1 MNPDS
6 LVKPT
11 SAFVQ
16 SFREAAPYIHR
27 YRHRTFVLAISSRT
41 VYSGRFLEIVQ
52 DINLLNSLGIRVV
65 LVHGLRT
72 YTRALMMKHETN
84 LQPLQD
90 HGKHRVTTPDALA
103 YIKQAAGLIRFE
115 IEAAL
120 SMGLPNSPMQGARL
134 RVSSGN
140 FITAK
145 PLGVLD
151 GIDMQ
156 HTGSIRKI
164 DTDAIQQRLDDENL
178 VLVSPIGYS
187 LSGELFSLNME
198 EVASRLAIKL
208 GAEKLIYLVEGQGAV
223 TSEQQR
229 ISTLTAQEAKSLLAH
244 TPQAEDVQ
252 RVLPQAIQA
261 VSEGVNRAHL
271 LSSLEDGAMLQ
282 ELFTRNGTGTS
293 LARDSFIAVREANI
307 DDIADIINLIQPL
320 EERGVLVKRS
330 REELEHHI
338 NEYSILVHD
347 HQTYGCVAL
356 YPYPEENMAELGC
369 LAVAPEKREAGYGEL
384 LLSHIEY
391 RARIGGFAQLFAL
404 TTQTSHWFT
413 ERGFRLAQPSDLPAS
428 KRAQYDEGRHSKVL
442 MKDLNVY

>member
-1 MNPDS
+1 MTPDTP
-6 LVKPT
+6 VKPT

-16 SFREAAPYIHR
+16 SFREAAPYIHL

-52 DINLLNSLGIRVV
+52 DINLLSSLGIRVV

-72 YTRALMMKHETN
+72 YTRALMKHEAKTN
-84 LQPLQD
+84 PPLE
-90 HGKHRVTTPDALA
+90 HGRHRVTTPDALA

-164 DTDAIQQRLDDENL
+164 DTDGIKQRLHDENL

-198 EVASRLAIKL
+198 EVASQLAIKL
-208 GAEKLIYLVEGQGAV
+208 GAEKLIYLVEGQGAA
-223 TSEQQR
+223 TADGQR
-229 ISTLTAQEAKSLLAH
+229 ISTLTAQEAKNLLER

-293 LARDSFIAVREANI
+293 LARDSFITVREANI
-307 DDIADIINLIQPL
+307 DDIADIINLIRPL
-320 EERGVLVKRS
+320 EERGVLIKRS

-369 LAVAPEKREAGYGEL
+369 LAVAPEKRAAGYGEL

-391 RARIGGFAQLFAL
+391 RARIAGYDQLFAL

-413 ERGFRLAQPSDLPAS
+413 ERGFKPTNHANLPAA
-428 KRAQYDEGRHSKVL
+428 KRAQYDEARHSKVL
-442 MKDLNVY
+442 IKDLNSY